1 MRTKGRNGRA
11 LICTN
16 GCDRISSMAESKRK
30 KTPMSDSHKAAL
42 AEGRSQGR
50 AVRAYLEALEAHKP
64 KRGRKRTADSMKKR
78 LDKIDADYAAADPL
92 KRLQLAQ
99 ERLDLQDELAASENT
114 VDLAGL
120 EAEFVTAAKGYGERK
135 GITHAAW
142 REVGVPVSTLKA
154 AGISRAG

>member
-1 MRTKGRNGRA
+1 
-11 LICTN
+11 
-16 GCDRISSMAESKRK
+16 MADTKRK

-42 AEGRSQGR
+42 AEGRAQSR

-78 LDKIDADYAAADPL
+78 LDKIDAEYTGADPL

-120 EAEFVTAAKGYGERK
+120 ESEFISAAKGYGERK
-135 GITHAAW
+135 GIGHAAW
-142 REVGVPVSTLKA
+142 REVGVPVATLKA
-154 AGISRAG
+154 AGITRAG